1 MCGIVGLFDPE
12 RGTDPDGLARQ
23 VGAMAE
29 ALTHRGPDGEGYWSD
44 PESGLAFGHRRLAVV
59 GLGPYGSQPM
69 VSPDRRWVLNY
80 NGELYNH
87 RHLRRRL
94 TAEGVAFRGSSDT
107 EVLVAAV
114 QAWGVDPALD
124 ASEGMFALAVWD
136 RQRRELHLV
145 RDRFGEK
152 PLYYGWVGGRLAF
165 ASELK
170 SLYLLPGFDTTVDRD
185 AVALYLRHNCIPAP
199 HTIYRG
205 VRKLMPGQVVTVG
218 SDARPGRPLGVRNY
232 WSARGAV
239 EEARRRPLDAPPG
252 VLADRLESVLS
263 DSVAA
268 RMVADVPV
276 GAFLS
281 GGVDSSM
288 VVALMQQHSHRPV
301 RTYTVG
307 FADRAFDESA
317 EAAAVAAHLGTDHTL
332 LQVTDHDAAE
342 IIPRL
347 PDIWDEPFGDVS
359 EIPMHLVSRLAR
371 SEVTVALSGDGGD
384 ELFAGYNRHA
394 WLDQLWRR
402 SSMLPEPVR
411 RTAGAALGRIPP
423 GLIEG
428 AARAM
433 SALPPHTVVRNPA
446 SKVSKLSKVLAS
458 SGPEDAYLSLVSYW
472 DDAEAMVVG
481 AGPTVSVASRPS
493 EWPELSGITEQML
506 WLDTVGYLP
515 DDILTKLDRAAMAVS
530 LETRVPFLDR
540 AVFDLAWRLPLSAKL
555 HDGATKWLLRQV
567 LYRHVPADLVERP
580 KMGFGFPV
588 GAMLRGPLRP
598 WAEDLLS
605 ERRLA
610 TQGLLDPDPI
620 RRAWDQHLQGRRDMA
635 LELWD
640 VLALQA
646 WLERWVPDLSR

>member
-1 MCGIVGLFDPE
+1 VCGIAGLFDPE

-23 VGAMAE
+23 VGAMADV
-29 ALTHRGPDGEGYWSD
+29 LTHRGPDGEGYWSD
-44 PESGLAFGHRRLAVV
+44 PEAGLAFGHRRLAVV
-59 GLGPYGSQPM
+59 GLGPDGSQPM

-87 RHLRRRL
+87 ADLRRRL
-94 TAEGVAFRGSSDT
+94 TAEGMAFRGGSDT

-114 QAWGVDPALD
+114 QAWGLDAALE
-124 ASEGMFALAVWD
+124 ASEGMFALALWD
-136 RQRRELHLV
+136 RQRRQLHLV

-152 PLYYGWVGGRLAF
+152 PLYYGWVGDRLAF

-170 SLYLLPGFDTTVDRD
+170 SLSLLPGFDATIDRD

-205 VRKLMPGQVVTVG
+205 VAKLLPGQVVTAAA
-218 SDARPGRPLGVRNY
+218 DARPGRSLGIRSY
-232 WSARGAV
+232 WSARRAV
-239 EEARRRPLDAPPG
+239 EDARRRPLDAPSE
-252 VLADRLESVLS
+252 VLADQLESALS

-281 GGVDSSM
+281 GGVDSSV
-288 VVALMQQHSHRPV
+288 VVALMQRHSHRSV

-307 FADRAFDESA
+307 FADRSFDESA
-317 EAAAVAAHLGTDHTL
+317 EAAAVAAHLGTDHTPL
-332 LQVTDHDAAE
+332 RVTDHDAAE
-342 IIPRL
+342 VIPRL

-402 SSMLPEPVR
+402 SSVLPEPVR

-428 AARAM
+428 AARAL
-433 SALPPHTVVRNPA
+433 SKVPPGTVIRNPA
-446 SKVSKLSKVLAS
+446 SKVSKVAKVLAS

-472 DDAEAMVVG
+472 DDAESMVLG

-515 DDILTKLDRAAMAVS
+515 DDILTKLDRASMAVS

-540 AVFDLAWRLPLSAKL
+540 AVFDLAWRLPLSVKL
-555 HDGATKWLLRQV
+555 HQGTTKWLLRQV
-567 LYRHVPADLVERP
+567 LYRHVPAELIERP

-598 WAEDLLS
+598 WAEELLA
-605 ERRLA
+605 EKRLA
-610 TQGLLDPDPI
+610 SQGLLDPGPI
-620 RRAWDQHLQGRRDMA
+620 RQAWAWHLQGHRDLA
-635 LELWD
+635 LELWA

-646 WLERWVPDLSR
+646 WLERWVPDLGR